1 MKLLLS
7 WNKDSDFLNSRDKS
21 FGRTALMMASM
32 KGYID
37 IVKYLIESKAQI
49 NVTDTTGM
57 NPHEVSVYYI
67 KF

>member
-1 MKLLLS
+1 
-7 WNKDSDFLNSRDKS
+7 
-21 FGRTALMMASM
+21 MMASM

-57 NPHEVSVYYI
+57 NPHEVSAYYI